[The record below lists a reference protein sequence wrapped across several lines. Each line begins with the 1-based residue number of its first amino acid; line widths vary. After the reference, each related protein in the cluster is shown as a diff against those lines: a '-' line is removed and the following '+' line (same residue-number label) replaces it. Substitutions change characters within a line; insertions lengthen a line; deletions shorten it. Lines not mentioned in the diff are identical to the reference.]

1 MEFTPFFYTTGGKFR
16 CGVELFPYSL
26 DPPPHLGDVNNNVGE
41 NAYNTITLTGSKNG
55 SYTYQLRYGS
65 ADGALRCAAT
75 CDGDFSADAAAQAG
89 TETQTWGPYRW
100 YLTGD
105 APAPGESVKLR
116 IAAICCAAGFKMESL
131 QVTTPMYML
140 SEWTDVT
147 VTGTC
152 SHSNGHLQAVAA
164 NEPTCT
170 LSGNSAYWRCDVC
183 GKCFSDAAAETEITE
198 DSTVV
203 PATGHTYAEPSAE
216 DWRWTKSGDTY
227 TADVTVVCE
236 VCENEQT
243 LTAAVE
249 KTAAADGTAIYT
261 ATATVGEQTFSA
273 VMPTVYHSVTGYEDA
288 AGNTVAADKATAA
301 EGQTVTL
308 TVTCAEGYGMK
319 SLTVPGVEI
328 TSVTD
333 CTYTFV
339 MPDGDVT
346 VAAEFDLDYTVSVV
360 SNVPGAVTV
369 DKPNAF
375 EGDTVMLTVDPGTN
389 YALDTLT
396 VTDAD
401 GEEIEVT
408 DNTFVMPAGN
418 VTVTARFYEVT
429 QLYVGGIQVTEKNKA
444 DILGDG
450 TAVYEGSYAEGT
462 LTLTN
467 ATITAGRNAN
477 IEMATTDAALT
488 IALSGEN
495 TLSGKYYGV
504 QFFGSGLTITGGGT
518 LNATGSNNAIFS
530 DHALTLDGVSVNA
543 TGTGGNG
550 IDCSIG
556 SLTIRNST
564 VTSEGHYKGVNSRGD
579 LAIANSNVRSVTDQM
594 FDGLYTE
601 GALTIADSTVYAK
614 GGTQGIS
621 VPNASLTISG
631 NSNVTAETSS
641 SGYSA
646 AIAKNFVFGEGLAV
660 AEPLGG
666 SIKAG
671 DSCAYV
677 YNADGTFANRFVVGA
692 GYAVNI
698 TENALGTVTADKP
711 YACAGDTVTLT
722 VTPGENSV
730 FESLSVTDADGEEIE
745 VTDNKFTMPAKD
757 VTVTS
762 RFYETYKIWIGG
774 VQVTEKN
781 KADVFGD
788 GSVAYDGTQNEGTLT
803 LDGAVVTGYYED
815 YAKRNIYI
823 FNNDLTLTILLCG
836 ENTVG
841 DGSADY
847 GVDLYCAG
855 VTFTGDG
862 SLSIN
867 AATEALYTHSCPVLI
882 DGTTLTVRAG
892 RSFGMEINSGDLTIR
907 NSEIIAESNNYMAI
921 DGDRVEITNSSVTA
935 VSNRSSSYAL
945 FGSKGV
951 SIINSSVVANSPRG
965 DGIRSGYD
973 GDLVITGSTVTANS
987 EEYCGL
993 AGNSGCTITDSVVET
1008 TGKYQGISVSGA
1020 LSIGGDSDVTI
1031 TNHSPGYAAV
1041 FAGSMQI
1048 GEGLAV
1054 RTPENAVITDYPG
1067 NWQVY
1072 KTFCESDGDTLASEV
1087 VIQRIYNVTLNDA
1100 GHGSVTADKA
1110 AAFRGDTVTLTVTPD
1125 EDCEFESMTVRTAGG
1140 ETVEVAGN
1148 TFTMPAD
1155 DVVVTASFAV
1165 PVDPDREA
1173 ADAVIAKIN
1182 AIGTVKYTSACKKK
1196 IDAARSAYD
1205 ALTDAQKALVDNYET
1220 LTAAEARYAALK
1232 KAAADQKKADA
1243 VIAKIDAIGTVEY
1256 TDACKAKI
1264 DEARTAYDAL
1274 TKAQKRLV
1282 TNYKTLTDA
1291 ESRYEELKAAAENP
1305 AGPDEPAGDNVCK
1318 WCGKVHTGFWQ
1329 KIVGVF
1335 HTILYF
1341 FAHLFGTR

>member
-1 MEFTPFFYTTGGKFR
+1 
-16 CGVELFPYSL
+16 
-26 DPPPHLGDVNNNVGE
+26 
-41 NAYNTITLTGSKNG
+41 
-55 SYTYQLRYGS
+55 
-65 ADGALRCAAT
+65 
-75 CDGDFSADAAAQAG
+75 
-89 TETQTWGPYRW
+89 
-100 YLTGD
+100 
-105 APAPGESVKLR
+105 
-116 IAAICCAAGFKMESL
+116 

-170 LSGNSAYWRCDVC
+170 LSGNSAYWKCDVC

-198 DSTVV
+198 DSTVI

-261 ATATVGEQTFSA
+261 TTATAGEQTFTA

-308 TVTCAEGYGMK
+308 TVTCAEGYGLK
-319 SLTVPGVEI
+319 ALTVTSGEDGVGL
-328 TSVTD
+328 TAGTD
-333 CTYTFV
+333 GTFTFT
-339 MPDGDVT
+339 MPDGEVT
-346 VAAEFDLDYTVSVV
+346 VTAEFDRNYTVAIVTD
-360 SNVPGAVTV
+360 GHGTVTV
-369 DKPNAF
+369 DNPLAF

-401 GEEIEVT
+401 GEEIEVA

-467 ATITAGRNAN
+467 ATIMAGRNAN

-579 LAIANSNVRSVTDQM
+579 LAIENSNVRSVTDQM

-601 GALTIADSTVYAK
+601 GALTIANSTVYAK
-614 GGTQGIS
+614 GGTQGVS

-646 AIAKNFVFGEGLAV
+646 AIAKNFVFGEGLGI

-757 VTVTS
+757 VTVT
-762 RFYETYKIWIGG
+762 
-774 VQVTEKN
+774 
-781 KADVFGD
+781 
-788 GSVAYDGTQNEGTLT
+788 
-803 LDGAVVTGYYED
+803 
-815 YAKRNIYI
+815 
-823 FNNDLTLTILLCG
+823 
-836 ENTVG
+836 
-841 DGSADY
+841 
-847 GVDLYCAG
+847 
-855 VTFTGDG
+855 
-862 SLSIN
+862 
-867 AATEALYTHSCPVLI
+867 
-882 DGTTLTVRAG
+882 
-892 RSFGMEINSGDLTIR
+892 
-907 NSEIIAESNNYMAI
+907 
-921 DGDRVEITNSSVTA
+921 
-935 VSNRSSSYAL
+935 
-945 FGSKGV
+945 
-951 SIINSSVVANSPRG
+951 
-965 DGIRSGYD
+965 
-973 GDLVITGSTVTANS
+973 
-987 EEYCGL
+987 
-993 AGNSGCTITDSVVET
+993 
-1008 TGKYQGISVSGA
+1008 
-1020 LSIGGDSDVTI
+1020 
-1031 TNHSPGYAAV
+1031 
-1041 FAGSMQI
+1041 
-1048 GEGLAV
+1048 
-1054 RTPENAVITDYPG
+1054 
-1067 NWQVY
+1067 
-1072 KTFCESDGDTLASEV
+1072 
-1087 VIQRIYNVTLNDA
+1087 
-1100 GHGSVTADKA
+1100 
-1110 AAFRGDTVTLTVTPD
+1110 
-1125 EDCEFESMTVRTAGG
+1125 
-1140 ETVEVAGN
+1140 
-1148 TFTMPAD
+1148 
-1155 DVVVTASFAV
+1155 
-1165 PVDPDREA
+1165 
-1173 ADAVIAKIN
+1173 
-1182 AIGTVKYTSACKKK
+1182 
-1196 IDAARSAYD
+1196 
-1205 ALTDAQKALVDNYET
+1205 
-1220 LTAAEARYAALK
+1220 
-1232 KAAADQKKADA
+1232 
-1243 VIAKIDAIGTVEY
+1243 
-1256 TDACKAKI
+1256 
-1264 DEARTAYDAL
+1264 
-1274 TKAQKRLV
+1274 
-1282 TNYKTLTDA
+1282 
-1291 ESRYEELKAAAENP
+1291 
-1305 AGPDEPAGDNVCK
+1305 
-1318 WCGKVHTGFWQ
+1318 
-1329 KIVGVF
+1329 
-1335 HTILYF
+1335 
-1341 FAHLFGTR
+1341 